1 MARVRRHELL
11 GGGDHGG
18 KSALHVGG
26 AAAVEQPVADLRG
39 KRVAAPLLER
49 TRGHD
54 VGVPGETQYRSLD
67 SATRPEVLDVAE
79 TLRSTAKPAA
89 ASRSIRI
96 GWQPSSAGV
105 TERRAIR
112 ALVNSRACDTDSR

>member
-79 TLRSTAKPAA
+79 TQPLDGKTGRSEPLHQDRLAA
-89 ASRSIRI
+89 FI
-96 GWQPSSAGV
+96 GGGDRAAGDQG
-105 TERRAIR
+105 
-112 ALVNSRACDTDSR
+112 LS

>member
-54 VGVPGETQYRSLD
+54 VGVPGETQYRSEEHTSELQ
-67 SATRPEVLDVAE
+67 SRGHLVCRLLLEKKK
-79 TLRSTAKPAA
+79 AKAA
-89 ASRSIRI
+89 PDDARYM
-96 GWQPSSAGV
+96 SAGP
-105 TERRAIR
+105 T
-112 ALVNSRACDTDSR
+112 